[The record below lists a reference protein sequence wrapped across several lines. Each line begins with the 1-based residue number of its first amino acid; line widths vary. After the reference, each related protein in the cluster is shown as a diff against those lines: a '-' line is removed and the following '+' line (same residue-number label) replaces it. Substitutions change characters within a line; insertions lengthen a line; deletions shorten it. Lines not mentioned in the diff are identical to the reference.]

1 LELETEESSKAFS
14 SMVGLVSQLQTIKLQ
29 NQDRSPVIKKTDR
42 YLKLSI
48 PTYHLV
54 FRKPLNLLKNERNVR
69 KMAIMHAET
78 LLDIAMMHSDTLIL
92 KAKQGDQNA
101 QGKLVQLWYKRI
113 YNFGFKFF
121 LDHDMAMEVSQKTF
135 ISMCK
140 NLVSLQDTA
149 RFKAWLYKIAVNYCR
164 EEVRK
169 TKNNRS
175 LSFDTI
181 WNREAEDSPRWE
193 SSGQRNDNPERQLQ
207 QAELSDI
214 LQEAL
219 LELNDDQREVVIM
232 KEFEG
237 LKFREIA
244 DVLNI
249 SENTVKSR
257 MYYGLD
263 GLRKILEKKNI
274 NKDTI
279 GYEL

>member
-1 LELETEESSKAFS
+1 
-14 SMVGLVSQLQTIKLQ
+14 
-29 NQDRSPVIKKTDR
+29 
-42 YLKLSI
+42 
-48 PTYHLV
+48 
-54 FRKPLNLLKNERNVR
+54 
-69 KMAIMHAET
+69 MHAET
-78 LLDIAMMHSDTLIL
+78 LLDIAMMHSDTLIV

-113 YNFGFKFF
+113 YNFGYKFF
-121 LDHDMAMEVSQKTF
+121 LDHDLAMEVSQKTF
-135 ISMCK
+135 ISMCR
-140 NLVSLQDTA
+140 NLPALQDVA

-164 EEVRK
+164 EEARK
-169 TKNNRS
+169 TKNSRS
-175 LSFDTI
+175 LSFDVV
-181 WNREAEDSPRWE
+181 WNREAENSPQWE
-193 SSGQRNDNPERQLQ
+193 SSSQRYDNPDRQLQ
-207 QAELSDI
+207 QIELSDI

-219 LELNDDQREVVIM
+219 VELNEEQREVVIM
-232 KEFEG
+232 KEYEG

-244 DVLNI
+244 EVLNV